1 MGLKRWPI
9 DMTKTISQKH
19 SHTNLSKDVPKD
31 VSTVRKHQIKD
42 YSKLGC

>member
-31 VSTVRKHQIKD
+31 GSTVRNTEGNK
-42 YSKLGC
+42 